1 MPNNYYMASKVIIP
15 PWYYESV
22 VKNAADTKSII
33 VVDNE
38 SAIPKVKEASKKTG
52 VPLVDEPITIDQ
64 YVEMMNNKDKQ
75 EDIIA

>member
-33 VVDNE
+33 VVDNK
-38 SAIPKVKEASKKTG
+38 SVISKIK
-52 VPLVDEPITIDQ
+52 
-64 YVEMMNNKDKQ
+64 
-75 EDIIA
+75 

>member
-33 VVDNE
+33 VVNNE
-38 SAIPKVKEASKKTG
+38 SAISKVKEASEQTG
-52 VPLVDEPITIDQ
+52 VPLAGEPITIDQ
-64 YVEMMNNKDKQ
+64 YVEMMNNKNNDNVK
-75 EDIIA
+75 